1 MGVKWTTDQQHAIE
15 CCKGSVLVSAAAGS
29 GKTTV
34 LVERVIRRLT
44 DEDNPCSAE
53 DLLIVTFTR
62 AATAQMREK
71 IGAAILKRLSE
82 DPTDRHLR
90 RQYMLLPFAKICTID
105 SFCNDLV
112 RENFHALG
120 ISPDYSLLDNE
131 TAVIMKNDVCE
142 AMLERAYEEDSDGS
156 FSELSDMMSSG
167 SSDEDFA
174 KLIIKMYDI
183 STAYPFPDLWL
194 DSLIEEYSQPD
205 INKSCWGGIIKKY
218 VCDMLDYCVSS
229 SNDMMTAMES
239 DPIVADAYGA
249 AVQSDINMYA
259 ELREKVNRDWDE
271 ALEAFNTVKYMGL
284 GRVPKGYESETKN
297 AVMTAR
303 KKLKDLLKKVPN
315 IMCVSSGEHS
325 EDVRLMRGPV
335 TKLIELVKQ
344 FGREYSAEKDKMNSA
359 DFSDILH
366 RALNLLAVSDGSGGY
381 IKTDLARELSSHY
394 VEILVDEYQDINE
407 AQDMIF
413 RAISADENNLFT
425 VGDVKQS
432 IYRFRQAMPEIFL
445 RRRSTTH
452 SFESGKYPLGITL
465 GSNFRSRV
473 GVTSCVNYIFRQLM
487 STEAGELEY
496 DDSEALNA
504 AAKYPERD
512 TPDCELHVVTDK
524 GNRADTL
531 EAQARYVARYID
543 RTVREGKTLVTKGGA
558 LRPASYGDF
567 CILLRTAKNVSSVY
581 ANALSERG
589 IPVFSPE
596 TGGFFEA
603 AEISF
608 ILSLLRVLDNPVQDI
623 PLAAVMLSPLFG
635 FSAGELADIR
645 ASAKERLEA
654 GETEPLYR
662 SVAASADEGDE
673 KAAAFLKKI
682 ESLRRLSL
690 TLSAGELVRRVCE
703 ETGFDAIAGA
713 MPDGERRRLNIG
725 LLCDYAEKYEA
736 AGNLGLSGFIRFIDK
751 VARTS
756 GDLATAARPSEN
768 ADIVRIMT
776 VHQSKGLEFPICI
789 FADMQHAFNER
800 DNTESV
806 LISSSAGLG
815 MKRRTEDG
823 ISVYDTAS
831 RRAAVITSER
841 MGRSEEMRVLYVAL
855 TRAKENLIMVTSV
868 PNPEKGLAK
877 VAVECGI
884 GERANPFAVLRMNN
898 FSDLV
903 LMALMRHPAA
913 DELRKLSGIDVPIF
927 LPEKD
932 RFKLKVVVSDSESFM
947 TESANEQKIAAKP
960 VFFDEVQARLDYSDP
975 RSVLSSVPAKRAAS
989 DGSERGINR
998 EYFASSRP
1006 AFMSSGGLTP
1016 AQRGTATHKFMQ
1028 FSDYA
1033 SARADIESELARLV
1047 DGGFLSEDEGK
1058 AVNIGAAKRFF
1069 MSPLAERIFASD
1081 NVMREKKFAALFPAK
1096 FFYPELTGEAAE
1108 EKIVV
1113 QGIAD
1118 CVFVEDGELVIVD
1131 YKTDTGVDAEALL
1144 DRYSAQLE
1152 IYREALSQALGMPV
1166 KETLLYSFFMNS
1178 TVKVGTA

>member
-205 INKSCWGGIIKKY
+205 INKSRWGGIIKKY

-325 EDVRLMRGPV
+325 EDVRLLRDPV

-445 RRRSTTH
+445 RRRGTTH

-504 AAKYPERD
+504 AAEYPERD

-703 ETGFDAIAGA
+703 ETGFDAIVGA
-713 MPDGERRRLNIG
+713 MPDGERRRLNVG

-855 TRAKENLIMVTSV
+855 TRAKENLVMVTSV

-932 RFKLKVVVSDSESFM
+932 RFRLKVVVSDSESFM
-947 TESANEQKIAAKP
+947 TESANEQKTAAKP

-1033 SARADIESELARLV
+1033 AARADIESELARLV

>member
-156 FSELSDMMSSG
+156 FSGLSDMMSSG

-259 ELREKVNRDWDE
+259 ELREKVNSDWDE
-271 ALEAFNTVKYMGL
+271 ALEAFKTVKYMSL

-297 AVMTAR
+297 VVTTAR
-303 KKLKDLLKKVPN
+303 KKLKDLLKKVPG
-315 IMCVSSGEHS
+315 IMCVSSEEHA
-325 EDVRLMRGPV
+325 DDMRLLRDPV

-445 RRRSTTH
+445 RRRGTTH

-662 SVAASADEGDE
+662 SVAASADEGNE
-673 KAAAFLKKI
+673 KAAAFLKKV

-789 FADMQHAFNER
+789 LADMQHAFNER

-903 LMALMRHPAA
+903 LTALMRHPAA

-932 RFKLKVVVSDSESFM
+932 RFRLKVVVGDSESFM
-947 TESANEQKIAAKP
+947 TESANEQKTAAKP

-1033 SARADIESELARLV
+1033 AARADIESELARLV

>member
-29 GKTTV
+29 GKTAV

-156 FSELSDMMSSG
+156 FSGLSDMMSSG

-229 SNDMMTAMES
+229 SNDMMAAMES
-239 DPIVADAYGA
+239 DSIVADAYGA

-271 ALEAFNTVKYMGL
+271 ALEAFKTVKYMSL

-297 AVMTAR
+297 VVTTAR
-303 KKLKDLLKKVPN
+303 KKLKDLLKKVPG
-315 IMCVSSGEHS
+315 IMCVSSEEHA
-325 EDVRLMRGPV
+325 DDMRLLRDPV

-413 RAISADENNLFT
+413 KAISADENNLFT

-445 RRRSTTH
+445 RRRSATH

-558 LRPASYGDF
+558 LHPASYGDF

-662 SVAASADEGDE
+662 SVTASADEGDE

-703 ETGFDAIAGA
+703 ETGFDAVAGA

-789 FADMQHAFNER
+789 LADMQHAFNER

-806 LISSSAGLG
+806 LISSPAGLG

-855 TRAKENLIMVTSV
+855 TRAKENLVMVTSV

-913 DELRKLSGIDVPIF
+913 DELRKLSGVDVQIF

-960 VFFDEVQARLDYSDP
+960 VFFDEVCERLDYSDP

-1028 FSDYA
+1028 FSNYA
-1033 SARADIESELARLV
+1033 AARAGIESELARLV
-1047 DGGFLSEDEGK
+1047 DDGFLSEDEGK

-1144 DRYSAQLE
+1144 DRYSAQLG

-1178 TVKVGTA
+1178 TVKVGTV

>member
-1 MGVKWTTDQQHAIE
+1 MGVDWTTDQRHAIE
-15 CCKGSVLVSAAAGS
+15 CRKGSVLVSAAAGS
-29 GKTTV
+29 GKTAV
-34 LVERVIRRLT
+34 LVERVIRRLA
-44 DEDNPCSAE
+44 DKDNPCSAE

-142 AMLERAYEEDSDGS
+142 AMLERAYEEDLDGR

-194 DSLIEEYSQPD
+194 DSLIGEYSQPD
-205 INKSCWGGIIKKY
+205 INKSRWGGIIKKY

-229 SNDMMTAMES
+229 SRDMMTAMES

-259 ELREKVNRDWDE
+259 ELREKINSDWDE
-271 ALEAFNTVKYMGL
+271 ALEAFKTVKYMSL

-297 AVMTAR
+297 VVTTAR
-303 KKLKDLLKKVPN
+303 KKLKDLLKKVPG
-315 IMCVSSGEHS
+315 IMCVSSEEHA
-325 EDVRLMRGPV
+325 DDMRLLRDPV

-366 RALNLLAVSDGSGGY
+366 RALNLLAVSDGIGGY

-473 GVTSCVNYIFRQLM
+473 GVTSSVNYIFRQLM

-531 EAQARYVARYID
+531 EAQARYVAKYIE
-543 RTVREGKTLVTKGGA
+543 RTVREEKMLVTKGGA
-558 LRPASYGDF
+558 LHPASYGDF

-662 SVAASADEGDE
+662 SVAVSADEGDE

-703 ETGFDAIAGA
+703 ETGFDAIVGA

-855 TRAKENLIMVTSV
+855 TRAKENLVMVTSV

-903 LMALMRHPAA
+903 LTALMRHPAA
-913 DELRKLSGIDVPIF
+913 DELRKLSGVDVPIF
-927 LPEKD
+927 LSEKD

-947 TESANEQKIAAKP
+947 TESANEQKIAVKP
-960 VFFDEVQARLDYSDP
+960 VFFNEVQARLDYSDP

-1033 SARADIESELARLV
+1033 AARADIESELARLV

-1118 CVFVEDGELVIVD
+1118 CVFVEDGKLVIVD

-1144 DRYSAQLE
+1144 DRYSAQLG

>member
-156 FSELSDMMSSG
+156 FSGLSDMMSSG

-229 SNDMMTAMES
+229 SNDMMAAMES

-315 IMCVSSGEHS
+315 IMCVSSEEHS
-325 EDVRLMRGPV
+325 EDVRLLRDPV

-487 STEAGELEY
+487 SAEAGELEY

-662 SVAASADEGDE
+662 SVAASADEGNE
-673 KAAAFLKKI
+673 KAAAFLKKV

-703 ETGFDAIAGA
+703 ETGFDAIVGA
-713 MPDGERRRLNIG
+713 MPDGERRRLNVG

-815 MKRRTEDG
+815 MKRRTEDE

-932 RFKLKVVVSDSESFM
+932 RFRLKVVVSDSESFM
-947 TESANEQKIAAKP
+947 TESANEQKTAAKP

-1033 SARADIESELARLV
+1033 AARVDIESELARLV

>member
-1 MGVKWTTDQQHAIE
+1 MGVNWTTDQRHAIE
-15 CCKGSVLVSAAAGS
+15 CRKGSVLVSAAAGS
-29 GKTTV
+29 GKTAV

-44 DEDNPCSAE
+44 DKDNPCSAE

-142 AMLERAYEEDSDGS
+142 AMLERAYEEDLDGR

-194 DSLIEEYSQPD
+194 DSLIGEYSQPD
-205 INKSCWGGIIKKY
+205 INKSRWGGIIKKY

-229 SNDMMTAMES
+229 SRDMMTAMES

-249 AVQSDINMYA
+249 AVQNDINMYA
-259 ELREKVNRDWDE
+259 ELREKINSDWDE
-271 ALEAFNTVKYMGL
+271 ALEAFKTVKYMSL

-297 AVMTAR
+297 VVTTAR
-303 KKLKDLLKKVPN
+303 KKLKDLLKKVPG
-315 IMCVSSGEHS
+315 IMCVSSEEHA
-325 EDVRLMRGPV
+325 DDMRLLRDPV

-366 RALNLLAVSDGSGGY
+366 RALNLLAVSDGIGGY

-531 EAQARYVARYID
+531 EAQARYVAKYIE
-543 RTVREGKTLVTKGGA
+543 RTVREGKMLVTKGGA
-558 LRPASYGDF
+558 LHPASYGDF

-662 SVAASADEGDE
+662 SVAVSADEGSK

-703 ETGFDAIAGA
+703 ETGFDAIVGA
-713 MPDGERRRLNIG
+713 MPDGERRRLNVG

-789 FADMQHAFNER
+789 LADMQHAFNER

-855 TRAKENLIMVTSV
+855 TRAKENLVMVTSV

-903 LMALMRHPAA
+903 LAALMRHPAA
-913 DELRKLSGIDVPIF
+913 DELRKLSGVDVPIF
-927 LPEKD
+927 LSEKD

-960 VFFDEVQARLDYSDP
+960 VFFNEVQARLDYSDP

-1028 FSDYA
+1028 FSDYSA
-1033 SARADIESELARLV
+1033 ARANIESELARLV

-1081 NVMREKKFAALFPAK
+1081 NVMREKKFASLFPAK

>member
-44 DEDNPCSAE
+44 DKDNPCSAE

-156 FSELSDMMSSG
+156 FSGLSDMMSSG

-205 INKSCWGGIIKKY
+205 INKSCWGVIIKKY

-229 SNDMMTAMES
+229 SNDMMAAMES
-239 DPIVADAYGA
+239 DSIVADAYGA

-303 KKLKDLLKKVPN
+303 KKLKDLLKKAPN

-366 RALNLLAVSDGSGGY
+366 RALNLLAVSDGRGGY

-413 RAISADENNLFT
+413 KAISADENNLFT

-558 LRPASYGDF
+558 LHPASYGDF

-662 SVAASADEGDE
+662 SVTASADEGDE

-703 ETGFDAIAGA
+703 ETGFDAIVGA
-713 MPDGERRRLNIG
+713 MPDGERRRLNVG

-789 FADMQHAFNER
+789 FADMQHVFNER

-855 TRAKENLIMVTSV
+855 TRAKENLVMVTSV

-903 LMALMRHPAA
+903 LTALMRHPAA
-913 DELRKLSGIDVPIF
+913 DELRKLSGVDVPIF

-947 TESANEQKIAAKP
+947 AESANEQKIAAKP

-1028 FSDYA
+1028 FSNYA
-1033 SARADIESELARLV
+1033 AARADIESELARLV
-1047 DGGFLSEDEGK
+1047 DVGFLSEEEGK
-1058 AVNIGAAKRFF
+1058 AVNVSAAKRFF
-1069 MSPLAERIFASD
+1069 MSSLAERIFASD

-1118 CVFVEDGELVIVD
+1118 CMFVEDGKLVIVD

-1144 DRYSAQLE
+1144 DRYSAQLG

-1178 TVKVGTA
+1178 TVKVGTV

>member
-44 DEDNPCSAE
+44 DKDNPCSAE
-53 DLLIVTFTR
+53 NLLIVTFTR

-156 FSELSDMMSSG
+156 FSGLSDMMSSG

-205 INKSCWGGIIKKY
+205 INKSCWGVIIKKY

-239 DPIVADAYGA
+239 DSIVADAYGA

-366 RALNLLAVSDGSGGY
+366 RALNLLAVSDGRGGY

-413 RAISADENNLFT
+413 KAISADENNLFT

-558 LRPASYGDF
+558 MHPASYGDF

-789 FADMQHAFNER
+789 LADMQHAFNER

-855 TRAKENLIMVTSV
+855 TRAKENLVMVTSV

-903 LMALMRHPAA
+903 LTALMRHPAA
-913 DELRKLSGIDVPIF
+913 DELRKLSGVDVPIF

-947 TESANEQKIAAKP
+947 AESANEQKIAAKP
-960 VFFDEVQARLDYSDP
+960 VFFDEVCERLDYSDP

-1028 FSDYA
+1028 FSNYA
-1033 SARADIESELARLV
+1033 AARADIESELARLV
-1047 DGGFLSEDEGK
+1047 DGGFLSEEEGK
-1058 AVNIGAAKRFF
+1058 AVNVSAAKRFF
-1069 MSPLAERIFASD
+1069 MSSLAERIFASD

-1118 CVFVEDGELVIVD
+1118 CVFVEDGKLVIVD

-1144 DRYSAQLE
+1144 DRYSAQLG
-1152 IYREALSQALGMPV
+1152 IYREALSQALGTPV

-1178 TVKVGTA
+1178 TVKVGTV

>member
-15 CCKGSVLVSAAAGS
+15 CRKGSVLVSAAAGS

-156 FSELSDMMSSG
+156 FSGLSDMMSSG

-239 DPIVADAYGA
+239 DSIVADAYGA

-325 EDVRLMRGPV
+325 EDVRLTRGPV

-366 RALNLLAVSDGSGGY
+366 RALNLLAVSDGRGGY

-487 STEAGELEY
+487 STKAGELEY

-512 TPDCELHVVTDK
+512 TLDCELHVVTDK

-558 LRPASYGDF
+558 LHPASYGDF

-662 SVAASADEGDE
+662 SVTASADEGDE

-703 ETGFDAIAGA
+703 ETGFDAIVGA
-713 MPDGERRRLNIG
+713 MPDGERRRLNVG

-789 FADMQHAFNER
+789 LADMQHAFNER

-855 TRAKENLIMVTSV
+855 TRAKENLVMVTSV

-903 LMALMRHPAA
+903 LTALMRHPAA
-913 DELRKLSGIDVPIF
+913 DELRKLSGVDVPIF

-960 VFFDEVQARLDYSDP
+960 VFFDEVCERLDYSDP

-1028 FSDYA
+1028 FSNYA
-1033 SARADIESELARLV
+1033 AARADIESELARLV

-1058 AVNIGAAKRFF
+1058 AVNVSAAKRFF
-1069 MSPLAERIFASD
+1069 MSSLAERIFASD

-1118 CVFVEDGELVIVD
+1118 CVFVEDGKLVIVD

-1144 DRYSAQLE
+1144 DRYSAQLG

-1178 TVKVGTA
+1178 TVKVGTV

>member
-44 DEDNPCSAE
+44 DKDNPCSAE

-156 FSELSDMMSSG
+156 FSGLSDMMSSG

-205 INKSCWGGIIKKY
+205 INKSCWGVIIKKY

-229 SNDMMTAMES
+229 SNDMMAAMES
-239 DPIVADAYGA
+239 DSIVADAYGA

-325 EDVRLMRGPV
+325 EDVRLMRSPV

-366 RALNLLAVSDGSGGY
+366 RALNLLAVSDGRGGY

-413 RAISADENNLFT
+413 KAISADENNLFT

-558 LRPASYGDF
+558 MHPASYGDF

-789 FADMQHAFNER
+789 LADMQHAFNER

-855 TRAKENLIMVTSV
+855 TRAKENLVMVTSV

-903 LMALMRHPAA
+903 LTALMRHPAA
-913 DELRKLSGIDVPIF
+913 DELRKLSGVDVPIF

-947 TESANEQKIAAKP
+947 AESANEQKIAAKP
-960 VFFDEVQARLDYSDP
+960 VFFDEVCERLDYSDP

-1028 FSDYA
+1028 FSNYA
-1033 SARADIESELARLV
+1033 AARADIESELARLV
-1047 DGGFLSEDEGK
+1047 DGGFLSEEEGK
-1058 AVNIGAAKRFF
+1058 AVNVSAAKRFF
-1069 MSPLAERIFASD
+1069 MSSLAERIFASD

-1118 CVFVEDGELVIVD
+1118 CVFVEDGKLVIVD

-1144 DRYSAQLE
+1144 DRYSAQLG
-1152 IYREALSQALGMPV
+1152 IYREALLQVLGMPV

-1178 TVKVGTA
+1178 TVKVGTV

>member
-156 FSELSDMMSSG
+156 FSGLSDMMSSG

-239 DPIVADAYGA
+239 DSIVADAYGA

-445 RRRSTTH
+445 RRRGTTH

-504 AAKYPERD
+504 AAEYPERD

-662 SVAASADEGDE
+662 SVAASADEGNE

-789 FADMQHAFNER
+789 LADMQHAFNER

-932 RFKLKVVVSDSESFM
+932 RFRLKVVVSDSESFM
-947 TESANEQKIAAKP
+947 TESANEQKTAAKP

-1033 SARADIESELARLV
+1033 AARADIESELARLV

-1118 CVFVEDGELVIVD
+1118 CVFVEDGKLVIVD

>member
-71 IGAAILKRLSE
+71 IGTAILKRLSE

-156 FSELSDMMSSG
+156 FSGLSDMMSSG

-205 INKSCWGGIIKKY
+205 INKSCWGDIIKKY

-229 SNDMMTAMES
+229 SNDMMAAMES
-239 DPIVADAYGA
+239 DSIVADAYGA

-325 EDVRLMRGPV
+325 EDVHLMRGPV

-366 RALNLLAVSDGSGGY
+366 RALNLLAVSDGRGGH

-413 RAISADENNLFT
+413 KAISADENNLFT

-558 LRPASYGDF
+558 LHPASYGDF

-703 ETGFDAIAGA
+703 ETGFDAIVGA

-789 FADMQHAFNER
+789 LADMQHAFNER

-855 TRAKENLIMVTSV
+855 TRAKENLVMVTSV

-913 DELRKLSGIDVPIF
+913 NELRKLSGVDVPIF

-960 VFFDEVQARLDYSDP
+960 VFFNEVCERLDYSDP
-975 RSVLSSVPAKRAAS
+975 RSVLSSVPTKRAAS

-1033 SARADIESELARLV
+1033 AARADIESELARLV
-1047 DGGFLSEDEGK
+1047 DGGFLSEEEGK
-1058 AVNIGAAKRFF
+1058 AVNISAAKRFF
-1069 MSPLAERIFASD
+1069 MSSLAERIFASD

-1144 DRYSAQLE
+1144 DRYSAQLG
-1152 IYREALSQALGMPV
+1152 IYREALLQALGMPV

-1178 TVKVGTA
+1178 TVKVGTV

>member
-15 CCKGSVLVSAAAGS
+15 CRKGSVLVSAAAGS

-156 FSELSDMMSSG
+156 FSGLSDMMSSG

-229 SNDMMTAMES
+229 SNDMMAAMES
-239 DPIVADAYGA
+239 DSIIADAYSA

-366 RALNLLAVSDGSGGY
+366 RALNLLAVSDGRGGY

-413 RAISADENNLFT
+413 KAISADENNLFT

-531 EAQARYVARYID
+531 EAQARYVAKYIE
-543 RTVREGKTLVTKGGA
+543 RTVREGKMLVTKGGA
-558 LRPASYGDF
+558 LHPASYGDF

-662 SVAASADEGDE
+662 SVAVSADEGSK

-703 ETGFDAIAGA
+703 ETGFDAIVGA
-713 MPDGERRRLNIG
+713 MPDGERRRLNVS

-789 FADMQHAFNER
+789 LADMQHAFNER

-855 TRAKENLIMVTSV
+855 TRAKENLVMVTSV

-913 DELRKLSGIDVPIF
+913 DELRKLSGVDVPIF

-960 VFFDEVQARLDYSDP
+960 VFFDEVCERLDYSDP

-1033 SARADIESELARLV
+1033 AARADIESELARLV
-1047 DGGFLSEDEGK
+1047 DVGFLSEEEGK
-1058 AVNIGAAKRFF
+1058 AVNVSAAKRFF
-1069 MSPLAERIFASD
+1069 MSSLAERIFASD

-1118 CVFVEDGELVIVD
+1118 CVFVEDGKLVIVD

-1144 DRYSAQLE
+1144 DRYSAQLG

-1166 KETLLYSFFMNS
+1166 KEMLLYSFFMNS
-1178 TVKVGTA
+1178 TVKVGTV

>member
-1 MGVKWTTDQQHAIE
+1 MGVNWTTDQRHAIE
-15 CCKGSVLVSAAAGS
+15 CRKGSVLVSAAAGS
-29 GKTTV
+29 GKTAV
-34 LVERVIRRLT
+34 LVERVIRCLT
-44 DEDNPCSAE
+44 DKDNPCSAE

-142 AMLERAYEEDSDGS
+142 AMLERAYEEDSDGR

-194 DSLIEEYSQPD
+194 DSLIGEYSQPD
-205 INKSCWGGIIKKY
+205 INKSRWGSIIKKY

-229 SNDMMTAMES
+229 SRDVMTAMES

-249 AVQSDINMYA
+249 AVQSDINMYV
-259 ELREKVNRDWDE
+259 ELREKINSDWDE
-271 ALEAFNTVKYMGL
+271 ALEAFKTVKYMSL

-297 AVMTAR
+297 VVTTAR
-303 KKLKDLLKKVPN
+303 KKLKDLLKKVPG
-315 IMCVSSGEHS
+315 IMCVSSEEHA
-325 EDVRLMRGPV
+325 DDMRLMRDPV

-366 RALNLLAVSDGSGGY
+366 RALNLLAVSDGIGGY

-558 LRPASYGDF
+558 LHPASYGDF

-645 ASAKERLEA
+645 ASAKERLET

-662 SVAASADEGDE
+662 SVAVSADEGSK

-703 ETGFDAIAGA
+703 ETGFDAIVGA
-713 MPDGERRRLNIG
+713 MPDGERRRLNVG

-789 FADMQHAFNER
+789 LADMQHAFNER

-855 TRAKENLIMVTSV
+855 TRAKENLVMVTSV

-903 LMALMRHPAA
+903 LTALMRHPAA
-913 DELRKLSGIDVPIF
+913 DELRKLSGVDVPIF

-1028 FSDYA
+1028 FSDYSA
-1033 SARADIESELARLV
+1033 ARAGIESELARLV

-1096 FFYPELTGEAAE
+1096 FFYLELTGEAAE

>member
-29 GKTTV
+29 GKTAV

-156 FSELSDMMSSG
+156 FSVLSDMMSSG

-229 SNDMMTAMES
+229 SNDMMAAMES
-239 DPIVADAYGA
+239 DSIVADAYGA

-303 KKLKDLLKKVPN
+303 KKLKELLKKVPN

-366 RALNLLAVSDGSGGY
+366 RALNLLAVSDGRGGY

-413 RAISADENNLFT
+413 KAISADENNLFT

-558 LRPASYGDF
+558 LHPASYGDF

-703 ETGFDAIAGA
+703 ETGFDAIVGA

-789 FADMQHAFNER
+789 LADMQHAFNER

-855 TRAKENLIMVTSV
+855 TRAKENLVMVTSV

-877 VAVECGI
+877 GAVECGI

-903 LMALMRHPAA
+903 LTALMRHPAA
-913 DELRKLSGIDVPIF
+913 DELRKLSGVDVPIF

-960 VFFDEVQARLDYSDP
+960 VFFDEVCERLDYSDP

-1033 SARADIESELARLV
+1033 AARADIESELARLV

-1058 AVNIGAAKRFF
+1058 AVNVSAAKRFF
-1069 MSPLAERIFASD
+1069 MSSLAERIFASD

-1118 CVFVEDGELVIVD
+1118 CVFVEDGKLVIVD

-1144 DRYSAQLE
+1144 DRYSAQLG

-1178 TVKVGTA
+1178 TVKVGTV

>member
-156 FSELSDMMSSG
+156 FSGLSDMMSSG

-229 SNDMMTAMES
+229 SNDMMAAMES
-239 DPIVADAYGA
+239 DSIVADAYGA

-366 RALNLLAVSDGSGGY
+366 RALNLLAVSDGRGGY

-413 RAISADENNLFT
+413 KAISADENNLFT

-558 LRPASYGDF
+558 LHPASYGDF

-608 ILSLLRVLDNPVQDI
+608 ILSLLRVLDNPVQDM

-645 ASAKERLEA
+645 ASAEERLEA

-662 SVAASADEGDE
+662 SVTASADEGDE

-789 FADMQHAFNER
+789 LADMQHAFNER

-855 TRAKENLIMVTSV
+855 TRAKENLVMVTSV

-903 LMALMRHPAA
+903 LTALMRHPAA
-913 DELRKLSGIDVPIF
+913 DELRKLSGVDLPIF

-960 VFFDEVQARLDYSDP
+960 VFFDEVCERLDYSDP

-1028 FSDYA
+1028 FSNYA
-1033 SARADIESELARLV
+1033 AARADIESELARLV

-1069 MSPLAERIFASD
+1069 MSSFAERIFASD

-1118 CVFVEDGELVIVD
+1118 CVFVEDGKLVIVD

-1144 DRYSAQLE
+1144 DRYSAQLG

-1178 TVKVGTA
+1178 TVKVGTV

>member
-1 MGVKWTTDQQHAIE
+1 MGVDWTTDQRHAIE
-15 CCKGSVLVSAAAGS
+15 CRKGSVLVSAAAGS
-29 GKTTV
+29 GKTAV

-44 DEDNPCSAE
+44 DKDNPCSAE

-142 AMLERAYEEDSDGS
+142 AMLERAYEEDSDGR

-194 DSLIEEYSQPD
+194 DSLIGEYSQPD
-205 INKSCWGGIIKKY
+205 INKSRWGGIIKKY

-229 SNDMMTAMES
+229 SRGMMTAMES

-259 ELREKVNRDWDE
+259 ELREKINSDWDE
-271 ALEAFNTVKYMGL
+271 ALEAFKTVKYMSL

-297 AVMTAR
+297 VVTTAR
-303 KKLKDLLKKVPN
+303 KKLKDLLKKVPG
-315 IMCVSSGEHS
+315 IMCVSSEEHA
-325 EDVRLMRGPV
+325 DDMRLLRDPV

-366 RALNLLAVSDGSGGY
+366 RALNLLAVSDGRGGY

-512 TPDCELHVVTDK
+512 IPDCELHVVTDK

-531 EAQARYVARYID
+531 EAQARYVAKYIE
-543 RTVREGKTLVTKGGA
+543 RTVREGKMLVTKDGA
-558 LRPASYGDF
+558 LHPASYGDF

-789 FADMQHAFNER
+789 LADMQHAFNER

-855 TRAKENLIMVTSV
+855 TRAKENLVMVTSV

-884 GERANPFAVLRMNN
+884 GERTNPFAVLRMNN

-913 DELRKLSGIDVPIF
+913 DELRKLSGVDVPIF

-960 VFFDEVQARLDYSDP
+960 VFFDEVCERLDYSDP

-1028 FSDYA
+1028 FSNYA
-1033 SARADIESELARLV
+1033 AARADIESELARLV
-1047 DGGFLSEDEGK
+1047 DGGFLSEEEGK
-1058 AVNIGAAKRFF
+1058 AVNVSAAKRFF
-1069 MSPLAERIFASD
+1069 MSSLAERIFASD

-1096 FFYPELTGEAAE
+1096 FFYPELTGEATE

-1118 CVFVEDGELVIVD
+1118 CVFVEDGKLVIVD

-1144 DRYSAQLE
+1144 DRYSAQLG

>member
-1 MGVKWTTDQQHAIE
+1 MGVNWTTDQRHAIE
-15 CCKGSVLVSAAAGS
+15 CRKGSVLVSAAAGS
-29 GKTTV
+29 GKTAV

-44 DEDNPCSAE
+44 DKDNPCSAE

-142 AMLERAYEEDSDGS
+142 AMLERAYEEDSDGR

-194 DSLIEEYSQPD
+194 DSLIGEYSQPD
-205 INKSCWGGIIKKY
+205 INKSRWGGIIKKY

-229 SNDMMTAMES
+229 SRDMMTAMES

-249 AVQSDINMYA
+249 AVQNDINMYA
-259 ELREKVNRDWDE
+259 ELREKINSDWDE
-271 ALEAFNTVKYMGL
+271 ALEAFKTVKYMSL

-297 AVMTAR
+297 VVTTAR
-303 KKLKDLLKKVPN
+303 KKLKDLLKKVPG
-315 IMCVSSGEHS
+315 IMCVSSEEHA
-325 EDVRLMRGPV
+325 DDMRLLRDPV

-531 EAQARYVARYID
+531 EAQARYVAKYIE
-543 RTVREGKTLVTKGGA
+543 RTVREGKMLVTKGGA
-558 LRPASYGDF
+558 LHPASYGDF

-608 ILSLLRVLDNPVQDI
+608 ILSLLRALDNPVQDI

-662 SVAASADEGDE
+662 SVAVSADGGSK

-703 ETGFDAIAGA
+703 ETGFDAIVGA
-713 MPDGERRRLNIG
+713 MPDGERRRLNVG

-789 FADMQHAFNER
+789 LADMQHAFNER

-831 RRAAVITSER
+831 RRATVITSER

-855 TRAKENLIMVTSV
+855 TRAKENLVMVTSV

-903 LMALMRHPAA
+903 LTALMRHPAA
-913 DELRKLSGIDVPIF
+913 DELRKLSGVDVPIF
-927 LPEKD
+927 LSEKD
-932 RFKLKVVVSDSESFM
+932 KFKLKVVVSDSESFM

-960 VFFDEVQARLDYSDP
+960 VFFNEVQARLDYSDP

-1028 FSDYA
+1028 FSNYA
-1033 SARADIESELARLV
+1033 AARAGIESELARLV

-1118 CVFVEDGELVIVD
+1118 CVFVEDGKLVIVD

-1144 DRYSAQLE
+1144 DRYSAQLG

>member
-15 CCKGSVLVSAAAGS
+15 CRKGSVLVSAAAGS
-29 GKTTV
+29 GKTAV

-156 FSELSDMMSSG
+156 FSGLSDMMSSG

-205 INKSCWGGIIKKY
+205 INKSCWGVIIKKY

-229 SNDMMTAMES
+229 SNDMMAAMES
-239 DPIVADAYGA
+239 DSIVADAYGA

-284 GRVPKGYESETKN
+284 GRVSKGYESETKN

-366 RALNLLAVSDGSGGY
+366 RALNLLAVSDGRGGY

-413 RAISADENNLFT
+413 KAISADENNLFT

-504 AAKYPERD
+504 AAEYPERD

-531 EAQARYVARYID
+531 EAQARYVAKYIE
-543 RTVREGKTLVTKGGA
+543 RTVREGKMLVTKGGA
-558 LRPASYGDF
+558 LHPASYGDF

-673 KAAAFLKKI
+673 KAATFLKKI

-789 FADMQHAFNER
+789 LADMQHAFNER

-903 LMALMRHPAA
+903 LTALMRHPAA
-913 DELRKLSGIDVPIF
+913 DELRKLSGVDVPIF

-947 TESANEQKIAAKP
+947 AESANEQKIAAKP
-960 VFFDEVQARLDYSDP
+960 VFFDEVCERLDYSDP

-1028 FSDYA
+1028 FSNYA
-1033 SARADIESELARLV
+1033 AARADIESELARLV
-1047 DGGFLSEDEGK
+1047 DVGFLSEDEGK

-1118 CVFVEDGELVIVD
+1118 CVFVEDGKLVIVD

-1144 DRYSAQLE
+1144 DRYSAQLG

-1178 TVKVGTA
+1178 TVKVGTV

>member
-156 FSELSDMMSSG
+156 FSGLSDMMSSG

-205 INKSCWGGIIKKY
+205 INKSCWGVIIKKY

-229 SNDMMTAMES
+229 SNDMMAAMES
-239 DPIVADAYGA
+239 DSIVADAYGA
-249 AVQSDINMYA
+249 AVQSDLNMYA

-284 GRVPKGYESETKN
+284 GRVSKGYESETKN

-303 KKLKDLLKKVPN
+303 KKLKDLLRKVPN

-366 RALNLLAVSDGSGGY
+366 RALNLLAVSDGRGGY

-413 RAISADENNLFT
+413 KAISADENNLFT

-504 AAKYPERD
+504 AAEYPERD

-558 LRPASYGDF
+558 LHPASYGDF

-789 FADMQHAFNER
+789 LADMQHAFNER

-903 LMALMRHPAA
+903 LTALMRHPAA
-913 DELRKLSGIDVPIF
+913 DELRKLSGVDVPIF

-947 TESANEQKIAAKP
+947 AESANEQKIAAKP
-960 VFFDEVQARLDYSDP
+960 VFFDEVCERLDYSDP

-1028 FSDYA
+1028 FSNYA
-1033 SARADIESELARLV
+1033 AARADIESELARLV
-1047 DGGFLSEDEGK
+1047 DVGFLSEDEGK

-1096 FFYPELTGEAAE
+1096 FFYPELMGEAAE

-1118 CVFVEDGELVIVD
+1118 CVFVEDGKLVIVD

-1144 DRYSAQLE
+1144 DRYSAQLG

-1178 TVKVGTA
+1178 TVKVGTV

>member
-156 FSELSDMMSSG
+156 FSGLSDMMSSG

-205 INKSCWGGIIKKY
+205 INKSCWGVIIKKY

-229 SNDMMTAMES
+229 SNDMMAAMES
-239 DPIVADAYGA
+239 NSIVADAYGA

-297 AVMTAR
+297 TVMTAR

-366 RALNLLAVSDGSGGY
+366 RALNLLAVSDGRGGY

-413 RAISADENNLFT
+413 KAISADENNLFT

-558 LRPASYGDF
+558 LHPASYGDF

-662 SVAASADEGDE
+662 SVTASADEGDE

-789 FADMQHAFNER
+789 LADMQHAFNER

-855 TRAKENLIMVTSV
+855 TRAKENLVMVTSV

-903 LMALMRHPAA
+903 LTALMRHPAA
-913 DELRKLSGIDVPIF
+913 DELRKLSGVDVPIF

-947 TESANEQKIAAKP
+947 AESANEQKIAAKP
-960 VFFDEVQARLDYSDP
+960 VFFDEVCERLDYSDP

-1028 FSDYA
+1028 FSNYA
-1033 SARADIESELARLV
+1033 AARADIESELARLV
-1047 DGGFLSEDEGK
+1047 DGGFLSEEEGK
-1058 AVNIGAAKRFF
+1058 AVNVSAAKRFF
-1069 MSPLAERIFASD
+1069 MSSLAERIFASD

-1118 CVFVEDGELVIVD
+1118 CVFVEDGKLVIVD

-1144 DRYSAQLE
+1144 DRYSAQLG
-1152 IYREALSQALGMPV
+1152 IYREALSQALGTPV

-1178 TVKVGTA
+1178 TVKVGTV

>member
-1 MGVKWTTDQQHAIE
+1 MGVNWTTDQRHAIE
-15 CCKGSVLVSAAAGS
+15 CRKGSVLVSAAAGS

-142 AMLERAYEEDSDGS
+142 AMLERAYEEDLDGR
-156 FSELSDMMSSG
+156 FSEFSDMMSSG

-194 DSLIEEYSQPD
+194 DSLIGEYSQPD
-205 INKSCWGGIIKKY
+205 INKSRWGGIIKKY

-229 SNDMMTAMES
+229 SNDMMAAMES
-239 DPIVADAYGA
+239 DSIVTDAYGA

-558 LRPASYGDF
+558 LHPASYGDF

-662 SVAASADEGDE
+662 SVTASADEGDE

-789 FADMQHAFNER
+789 LADMQHAFNER

-855 TRAKENLIMVTSV
+855 TRAKENLVMVTSV

-903 LMALMRHPAA
+903 LTALMRHPAA
-913 DELRKLSGIDVPIF
+913 DELRKLSGVDVPIF

-960 VFFDEVQARLDYSDP
+960 VFFDEVCERLDYSDP

-1033 SARADIESELARLV
+1033 AARADIESELARLV
-1047 DGGFLSEDEGK
+1047 DGGFLSEEEGK
-1058 AVNIGAAKRFF
+1058 AVNVSAAKRFF
-1069 MSPLAERIFASD
+1069 MSSLAERIFASD

>member
-15 CCKGSVLVSAAAGS
+15 CRKGSVLVSAAAGS

-156 FSELSDMMSSG
+156 FSGLSDMMSSG

-229 SNDMMTAMES
+229 SNDMMAAMES
-239 DPIVADAYGA
+239 DSIVADAYGA

-366 RALNLLAVSDGSGGY
+366 RALNLLAVSDGRGGY

-413 RAISADENNLFT
+413 KAISADENNLFT

-452 SFESGKYPLGITL
+452 SFESGEYPLGITL

-531 EAQARYVARYID
+531 EAQARYIARYID

-558 LRPASYGDF
+558 LHPASYGDF

-662 SVAASADEGDE
+662 SVATSADEGDE

-789 FADMQHAFNER
+789 LADMQHAFNER

-855 TRAKENLIMVTSV
+855 TRAKENLVMVTSV

-903 LMALMRHPAA
+903 LTALMRHPAA
-913 DELRKLSGIDVPIF
+913 DELRKLSGVDVPIF

-960 VFFDEVQARLDYSDP
+960 VFFDEVCERLDYSDP

-998 EYFASSRP
+998 EYFASSRQ

-1033 SARADIESELARLV
+1033 AARADIESELARLV

-1058 AVNIGAAKRFF
+1058 AVNVSAAKRFF
-1069 MSPLAERIFASD
+1069 MSSLAERIFASD

-1118 CVFVEDGELVIVD
+1118 CVFVEDGKLVIVD

-1144 DRYSAQLE
+1144 DRYSAQLG

-1178 TVKVGTA
+1178 TVKVGTV

>member
-71 IGAAILKRLSE
+71 IGAAILKRLSD

-120 ISPDYSLLDNE
+120 ISLDYSLLDNE

-156 FSELSDMMSSG
+156 FSGLSDMMSSG

-205 INKSCWGGIIKKY
+205 INKSCWGVIIKKY

-229 SNDMMTAMES
+229 SNDMMAAMES
-239 DPIVADAYGA
+239 DSIVADAYGA

-297 AVMTAR
+297 TVMTAR

-366 RALNLLAVSDGSGGY
+366 RALNLLAVSDGRGGY

-413 RAISADENNLFT
+413 KAISADENNLFT

-558 LRPASYGDF
+558 LHPASYGDF

-662 SVAASADEGDE
+662 SVTASADEGDE

-789 FADMQHAFNER
+789 LADMQHAFNER

-855 TRAKENLIMVTSV
+855 TRAKENLVMVTSV

-903 LMALMRHPAA
+903 LTALMRHPAA
-913 DELRKLSGIDVPIF
+913 DELRKLSGVDVPIF

-947 TESANEQKIAAKP
+947 AESANEQKIAAKP
-960 VFFDEVQARLDYSDP
+960 VFFDEVCERLDYSDP

-1028 FSDYA
+1028 FSNYA
-1033 SARADIESELARLV
+1033 AARADIESELARLV
-1047 DGGFLSEDEGK
+1047 DGGFLSEEEGK
-1058 AVNIGAAKRFF
+1058 AVNVSAAKRFF
-1069 MSPLAERIFASD
+1069 MSSLAERIFASD

-1118 CVFVEDGELVIVD
+1118 CVFVEDGKLVIVD

-1144 DRYSAQLE
+1144 DRYSAQLG
-1152 IYREALSQALGMPV
+1152 IYREALSQALGTPV

-1178 TVKVGTA
+1178 TVKVGTV

>member
-1 MGVKWTTDQQHAIE
+1 MGVDWTTDQRHAIE
-15 CCKGSVLVSAAAGS
+15 CRKGSVLVSAAAGS
-29 GKTTV
+29 GKTAV

-44 DEDNPCSAE
+44 DKDNPCSAE

-142 AMLERAYEEDSDGS
+142 AMLERAYEEDSDGR

-194 DSLIEEYSQPD
+194 DSLIGEYSQPD
-205 INKSCWGGIIKKY
+205 INKSRWGGIIKKY

-229 SNDMMTAMES
+229 SRDMMTAMES

-249 AVQSDINMYA
+249 AVQNDINMYA
-259 ELREKVNRDWDE
+259 ELREKINSDWDE
-271 ALEAFNTVKYMGL
+271 ALEAFKTVKYMSL

-297 AVMTAR
+297 VVTTAR
-303 KKLKDLLKKVPN
+303 KKLKDLLKKVPG
-315 IMCVSSGEHS
+315 IMCVSSEEHA
-325 EDVRLMRGPV
+325 DDMRLLRDPV

-531 EAQARYVARYID
+531 EAQARYVAKYIE
-543 RTVREGKTLVTKGGA
+543 RTVREGKMLVTKGGA
-558 LRPASYGDF
+558 LHPASYGDF

-645 ASAKERLEA
+645 ASAKERLET

-662 SVAASADEGDE
+662 SVAASADEGNE

-703 ETGFDAIAGA
+703 ETGFDAIVGA
-713 MPDGERRRLNIG
+713 MPDGERRRLNVG

-789 FADMQHAFNER
+789 LADMQHAFNER

-855 TRAKENLIMVTSV
+855 TRAKENLVMVTSV

-903 LMALMRHPAA
+903 LTALMRHPAA
-913 DELRKLSGIDVPIF
+913 DELRKLSGVDVPIF

-960 VFFDEVQARLDYSDP
+960 VFFNEVQARLDYSDP

-1006 AFMSSGGLTP
+1006 AFMSSGGLTQ

-1028 FSDYA
+1028 FSNYA
-1033 SARADIESELARLV
+1033 AARADIESELARLV

-1081 NVMREKKFAALFPAK
+1081 NVMREKKFASLFPAK

>member
-15 CCKGSVLVSAAAGS
+15 CRKGSVLVSAAAGS
-29 GKTTV
+29 GKTAV

-156 FSELSDMMSSG
+156 FSGLSDMISSG

-325 EDVRLMRGPV
+325 EDVRLMRGPMA
-335 TKLIELVKQ
+335 KLIELVKQ

-445 RRRSTTH
+445 RRRGTTH

-662 SVAASADEGDE
+662 SVAASADEGNE

-703 ETGFDAIAGA
+703 ETGFDAIVGA
-713 MPDGERRRLNIG
+713 MPDGERRRLNVG

-789 FADMQHAFNER
+789 LADMQHAFNER

-903 LMALMRHPAA
+903 LTALMRHPAA

-932 RFKLKVVVSDSESFM
+932 RFRLKVVVSDSESFM

-960 VFFDEVQARLDYSDP
+960 VFFNEVRARLDYSDP

-1033 SARADIESELARLV
+1033 AARADIESELARLV

>member
-156 FSELSDMMSSG
+156 FSGLSDMMSSG

-183 STAYPFPDLWL
+183 STANPFPDLWL

-229 SNDMMTAMES
+229 SRDVMTAMES

-249 AVQSDINMYA
+249 AVQNDINMYA

-335 TKLIELVKQ
+335 AKLIELVKQ

-445 RRRSTTH
+445 RRRGTTH

-543 RTVREGKTLVTKGGA
+543 RTVREGKMLVTKGGA

-789 FADMQHAFNER
+789 LADMQHAFNER

-855 TRAKENLIMVTSV
+855 TRAKENLVMVTSV

-932 RFKLKVVVSDSESFM
+932 RFRLKVVVSDSESFM
-947 TESANEQKIAAKP
+947 TESANEQKTAAKP
-960 VFFDEVQARLDYSDP
+960 VFFDEVCERLDYSDP
-975 RSVLSSVPAKRAAS
+975 RSALSSVPAKRAAS

-1028 FSDYA
+1028 FSDYSA
-1033 SARADIESELARLV
+1033 ARADIESELARLV

-1178 TVKVGTA
+1178 TVKVGTV

>member
-29 GKTTV
+29 GKTAV

-44 DEDNPCSAE
+44 DKDNPCSAE
-53 DLLIVTFTR
+53 NLLIVTFTR

-156 FSELSDMMSSG
+156 FSGLSDMMSSG

-183 STAYPFPDLWL
+183 STAHPFPDLWL

-325 EDVRLMRGPV
+325 EDVRLMRSPV

-366 RALNLLAVSDGSGGY
+366 RALNLLAVSDGRGGY

-413 RAISADENNLFT
+413 KAISADENNLFT

-558 LRPASYGDF
+558 MHPASYGDF

-789 FADMQHAFNER
+789 LADMQHAFNER

-855 TRAKENLIMVTSV
+855 TRAKENLVMVTSV

-903 LMALMRHPAA
+903 LTALMRHPAA
-913 DELRKLSGIDVPIF
+913 DELRKLSGVDVPIF

-947 TESANEQKIAAKP
+947 AESANEQKIAAKP
-960 VFFDEVQARLDYSDP
+960 VFFDEVCERLDYSDP

-1028 FSDYA
+1028 FSNYA
-1033 SARADIESELARLV
+1033 AARADIESELARLV
-1047 DGGFLSEDEGK
+1047 DGGFLSEEEGK
-1058 AVNIGAAKRFF
+1058 AVNVSAAKRFF
-1069 MSPLAERIFASD
+1069 MSSLAERIFASD

-1118 CVFVEDGELVIVD
+1118 CVFVEDGKLVIVD

-1144 DRYSAQLE
+1144 DRYSAQLG
-1152 IYREALSQALGMPV
+1152 IYREALLQVLGMPV

-1178 TVKVGTA
+1178 TVKVGTV

>member
-1 MGVKWTTDQQHAIE
+1 MGVNWTTDQRHAIE
-15 CCKGSVLVSAAAGS
+15 CRKGSVLVSAAAGS
-29 GKTTV
+29 GKTAV

-44 DEDNPCSAE
+44 DKDNPCSAE

-142 AMLERAYEEDSDGS
+142 AMLERAYEEDLDGR

-174 KLIIKMYDI
+174 KLIIKIYDI

-194 DSLIEEYSQPD
+194 DSLIGEYSQPD
-205 INKSCWGGIIKKY
+205 INKSRWGGIIKKY

-229 SNDMMTAMES
+229 SRDVMTAMES

-249 AVQSDINMYA
+249 AVQNDINMYA
-259 ELREKVNRDWDE
+259 ELREKINSDWDE
-271 ALEAFNTVKYMGL
+271 ALEAFKTVKYMSL

-297 AVMTAR
+297 VVTTAR
-303 KKLKDLLKKVPN
+303 KKLKDLLKKVPG
-315 IMCVSSGEHS
+315 IMCVSSEEHA
-325 EDVRLMRGPV
+325 DDMRLLRDPV

-452 SFESGKYPLGITL
+452 SFESGRYPLGITL

-524 GNRADTL
+524 GNRADML
-531 EAQARYVARYID
+531 EAQARYVAKYIE
-543 RTVREGKTLVTKGGA
+543 RTVREGKMLVTKGGA
-558 LRPASYGDF
+558 LHPASYGDF

-608 ILSLLRVLDNPVQDI
+608 LLSLLRVLDNPVQDI

-662 SVAASADEGDE
+662 SVAVSADGGSK

-690 TLSAGELVRRVCE
+690 TLSAGELVHRVCE
-703 ETGFDAIAGA
+703 ETGFDALVGA
-713 MPDGERRRLNIG
+713 MPDGERRRLNVG

-789 FADMQHAFNER
+789 LADMQHAFNER

-855 TRAKENLIMVTSV
+855 TRAKENLVMVTSV

-903 LMALMRHPAA
+903 LAALMRHPAA
-913 DELRKLSGIDVPIF
+913 DELRKLSGVDVPIF
-927 LPEKD
+927 LSEKD

-960 VFFDEVQARLDYSDP
+960 VFFNEVQARLDYSDL

-1028 FSDYA
+1028 FSDYSA
-1033 SARADIESELARLV
+1033 ARANIESELARLV

>member
-156 FSELSDMMSSG
+156 FSGLSDMMSSG

-205 INKSCWGGIIKKY
+205 INKSCWGVIIKKY

-229 SNDMMTAMES
+229 SNDMMAAMES
-239 DPIVADAYGA
+239 DSIVADAYGA

-271 ALEAFNTVKYMGL
+271 ALEAFNTVKYMDL

-366 RALNLLAVSDGSGGY
+366 RALNLLAVSDGRGGY

-413 RAISADENNLFT
+413 KAISADENNLFT

-504 AAKYPERD
+504 AAEYPERD

-531 EAQARYVARYID
+531 EAQARYVAKYIE
-543 RTVREGKTLVTKGGA
+543 RTVREGKMLVTKGGA
-558 LRPASYGDF
+558 LHPASYGDF

-789 FADMQHAFNER
+789 LADMQHAFNER

-855 TRAKENLIMVTSV
+855 TRAKENLVMVTSV

-903 LMALMRHPAA
+903 LTALMRHPAA
-913 DELRKLSGIDVPIF
+913 DELRKLSGVDVPIF

-960 VFFDEVQARLDYSDP
+960 VFFDEVCERLDYSDP

-1033 SARADIESELARLV
+1033 AARADIESELARLV

-1081 NVMREKKFAALFPAK
+1081 NVMREKKFAALFLAK

-1178 TVKVGTA
+1178 TVKVGTV

>member
-1 MGVKWTTDQQHAIE
+1 MGVDWTTDQRHAIE
-15 CCKGSVLVSAAAGS
+15 CRKGSVLVSAAAGS
-29 GKTTV
+29 GKTAV

-44 DEDNPCSAE
+44 DKDNPCSAE

-90 RQYMLLPFAKICTID
+90 RQYMLLPFVKICTID

-142 AMLERAYEEDSDGS
+142 AMLERAYEEDLDGR

-194 DSLIEEYSQPD
+194 DSLIGEYSQPD
-205 INKSCWGGIIKKY
+205 INKSRWGGIIKKY

-229 SNDMMTAMES
+229 SRDMMTAMES

-249 AVQSDINMYA
+249 AVQSDINMYV
-259 ELREKVNRDWDE
+259 ELREKINSDWDE
-271 ALEAFNTVKYMGL
+271 ALEAFKTVKYMSL

-297 AVMTAR
+297 VVTTAR
-303 KKLKDLLKKVPN
+303 KKLKDLLKKVPG
-315 IMCVSSGEHS
+315 IMCVSSEEHA
-325 EDVRLMRGPV
+325 DDMRLLRDPV

-531 EAQARYVARYID
+531 EAQARYVAKYIE
-543 RTVREGKTLVTKGGA
+543 RTVREGKMLVTKGGA
-558 LRPASYGDF
+558 LHPASYGDF

-662 SVAASADEGDE
+662 SVAVSADEGNE

-703 ETGFDAIAGA
+703 ETGFDAIVGA
-713 MPDGERRRLNIG
+713 MPDGERRRLNVG

-789 FADMQHAFNER
+789 LTDMQHAFNER

-855 TRAKENLIMVTSV
+855 TRAKENLVMVTSV

-903 LMALMRHPAA
+903 LTALMRHPAA
-913 DELRKLSGIDVPIF
+913 DELRKLSGVEVPIF

-960 VFFDEVQARLDYSDP
+960 VFFNEVQARLDYSDP

-989 DGSERGINR
+989 DGSERGISR

-1028 FSDYA
+1028 FSNYA
-1033 SARADIESELARLV
+1033 AARADIESELARLV

>member
-90 RQYMLLPFAKICTID
+90 CQYMLLPFAKICTID

-156 FSELSDMMSSG
+156 FSGLSDMMSSG

-205 INKSCWGGIIKKY
+205 INKSCWGVIIKKY

-229 SNDMMTAMES
+229 SNDMIAAMES
-239 DPIVADAYGA
+239 DSIVADAYGA

-303 KKLKDLLKKVPN
+303 KKLKELLKKVPN

-335 TKLIELVKQ
+335 TELIELVKQ

-366 RALNLLAVSDGSGGY
+366 RALNLLAVSDGRGGY

-413 RAISADENNLFT
+413 KAISADENNLFT

-558 LRPASYGDF
+558 LHPASYGDF

-623 PLAAVMLSPLFG
+623 PLVAVMLSPLFG

-662 SVAASADEGDE
+662 SAAASADEGDE
-673 KAAAFLKKI
+673 KAATFLKKI

-789 FADMQHAFNER
+789 FADMQHVFNER

-855 TRAKENLIMVTSV
+855 TRAKENLVMVTSV

-903 LMALMRHPAA
+903 LTALMRHPAA
-913 DELRKLSGIDVPIF
+913 DELRKLSGVDVPIF

-960 VFFDEVQARLDYSDP
+960 VFFNEVQARLDYSDP
-975 RSVLSSVPAKRAAS
+975 RSMLSSVPAKRAAS

-1033 SARADIESELARLV
+1033 AARAGIESELARLV

-1118 CVFVEDGELVIVD
+1118 CVFVEDGKLVIVD

-1144 DRYSAQLE
+1144 DRYSAQLG

-1178 TVKVGTA
+1178 TVKVGTV

>member
-1 MGVKWTTDQQHAIE
+1 MGVNWTTDQRHAIE
-15 CCKGSVLVSAAAGS
+15 CRKGSVLVSAAAGS
-29 GKTTV
+29 GKTAV

-44 DEDNPCSAE
+44 DKDNPCSAE

-142 AMLERAYEEDSDGS
+142 AMLERAYEEDLDGR

-194 DSLIEEYSQPD
+194 DSLIGEYSQPD
-205 INKSCWGGIIKKY
+205 INKSRWGGIIKKY

-229 SNDMMTAMES
+229 SRDMMTAMES

-259 ELREKVNRDWDE
+259 ELREKINSDWDE
-271 ALEAFNTVKYMGL
+271 ALEAFKTVKYMSL

-297 AVMTAR
+297 VVTTAR
-303 KKLKDLLKKVPN
+303 KKLKDLLKKVPG
-315 IMCVSSGEHS
+315 IMCVSSEEHA
-325 EDVRLMRGPV
+325 DDMRLLRDPV

-452 SFESGKYPLGITL
+452 SFESGEYPMGITL

-543 RTVREGKTLVTKGGA
+543 RTVREGKMLVTKGGA
-558 LRPASYGDF
+558 LHPASYGDF

-662 SVAASADEGDE
+662 SVAVSADGGSK

-690 TLSAGELVRRVCE
+690 TLSAGELVHRVCE
-703 ETGFDAIAGA
+703 ETGFDALVGA
-713 MPDGERRRLNIG
+713 MPDGERRRLNVG

-789 FADMQHAFNER
+789 LADMQHAFNER

-831 RRAAVITSER
+831 RRATVITSER

-855 TRAKENLIMVTSV
+855 TRAKENLVMVTSV

-903 LMALMRHPAA
+903 LTALMRHPAA
-913 DELRKLSGIDVPIF
+913 DKLRKLSGVDVPIF
-927 LPEKD
+927 LSEKD

-960 VFFDEVQARLDYSDP
+960 VFFNEVQARLDYSDP

-1028 FSDYA
+1028 FSDYSA
-1033 SARADIESELARLV
+1033 ARAGIESELARLV

>member
-1 MGVKWTTDQQHAIE
+1 MGVNWTTDQRHAIE
-15 CCKGSVLVSAAAGS
+15 CRKGSVLVSAAAGS
-29 GKTTV
+29 GKTAV

-44 DEDNPCSAE
+44 DKDNPCSAE

-120 ISPDYSLLDNE
+120 ISPDYSLLYNE

-142 AMLERAYEEDSDGS
+142 AMLERAYEEDLDGR

-194 DSLIEEYSQPD
+194 DSLIGEYSQPD
-205 INKSCWGGIIKKY
+205 INKSRWGGIIKKY

-229 SNDMMTAMES
+229 SRDMMTAMES

-249 AVQSDINMYA
+249 AVQNDINMYA
-259 ELREKVNRDWDE
+259 ELREKINSDWDE
-271 ALEAFNTVKYMGL
+271 ALEAFKTVKYMSL

-297 AVMTAR
+297 VVTTAR
-303 KKLKDLLKKVPN
+303 KKLKDLLKKVPG
-315 IMCVSSGEHS
+315 IMCVSSEEHA
-325 EDVRLMRGPV
+325 DDMRLLRDPV

-366 RALNLLAVSDGSGGY
+366 RALNLLAVSDGIGGY

-452 SFESGKYPLGITL
+452 SFESGRYPLGITL

-531 EAQARYVARYID
+531 EAQARYVAKYIE
-543 RTVREGKTLVTKGGA
+543 RTVREGKMLVTKGGA
-558 LRPASYGDF
+558 LHPASYGDF

-581 ANALSERG
+581 ANALSERD

-645 ASAKERLEA
+645 ASAKERLET

-662 SVAASADEGDE
+662 SVAVSADEGSK

-703 ETGFDAIAGA
+703 ETGFDAIVGA
-713 MPDGERRRLNIG
+713 MPDGERRRLNVG

-789 FADMQHAFNER
+789 LADMQHAFNER

-855 TRAKENLIMVTSV
+855 TRAKENLVMVTSV

-903 LMALMRHPAA
+903 LTALMRHPAA
-913 DELRKLSGIDVPIF
+913 DELRKLSGVDVPIF
-927 LPEKD
+927 LSEKD

-960 VFFDEVQARLDYSDP
+960 VFFNEVQARLDYSDP

-1028 FSDYA
+1028 FSDYSA
-1033 SARADIESELARLV
+1033 ARAGIESELARLV

-1081 NVMREKKFAALFPAK
+1081 NVMREKKFASLFPAK

-1178 TVKVGTA
+1178 AVKVGTA

>member
-29 GKTTV
+29 GKTAV

-44 DEDNPCSAE
+44 DKDNPCSAE

-142 AMLERAYEEDSDGS
+142 AMLERAYEENSDGR

-194 DSLIEEYSQPD
+194 DSLIGEYSQPD
-205 INKSCWGGIIKKY
+205 INKSRWGGIIKKY

-229 SNDMMTAMES
+229 SNDMMAAMES

-325 EDVRLMRGPV
+325 EDVRLMCGPV

-366 RALNLLAVSDGSGGY
+366 RALNLLAVSDGRGGY

-413 RAISADENNLFT
+413 KAISADENNLFT

-531 EAQARYVARYID
+531 EAQARYVAKYIE
-543 RTVREGKTLVTKGGA
+543 RTVREGKMLVTKGGA
-558 LRPASYGDF
+558 LHPASYGDF

-662 SVAASADEGDE
+662 SVAASADAGDE

-789 FADMQHAFNER
+789 LADMQHAFNER

-855 TRAKENLIMVTSV
+855 TRAKENLVMVTSV

-903 LMALMRHPAA
+903 LTALMRHPAA
-913 DELRKLSGIDVPIF
+913 DELRKLSGVDVPIF

-960 VFFDEVQARLDYSDP
+960 VFFNEVQARLDYSDP

-1033 SARADIESELARLV
+1033 AARADIESELARLV

-1081 NVMREKKFAALFPAK
+1081 NVMREKKFAALFLAK

-1178 TVKVGTA
+1178 TVKVGTV

>member
-1 MGVKWTTDQQHAIE
+1 MGVNWTTDQRHAIE
-15 CCKGSVLVSAAAGS
+15 CRKGSVLVSAAAGS
-29 GKTTV
+29 GKTAV
-34 LVERVIRRLT
+34 LVKRVIRRLT
-44 DEDNPCSAE
+44 DKDNPCSAE

-142 AMLERAYEEDSDGS
+142 AMLERAYEEDLDGR

-194 DSLIEEYSQPD
+194 DSLIGEYSQPD
-205 INKSCWGGIIKKY
+205 INKSRWGGIIKKY

-259 ELREKVNRDWDE
+259 ELREKINSDWDE
-271 ALEAFNTVKYMGL
+271 AFEAFKTVKYMSL

-297 AVMTAR
+297 VVTTAR
-303 KKLKDLLKKVPN
+303 KKLKDLLKKVPG
-315 IMCVSSGEHS
+315 IMCVSSEEHA
-325 EDVRLMRGPV
+325 DDMRLLRDPV

-381 IKTDLARELSSHY
+381 IKTDLACELSSHY

-413 RAISADENNLFT
+413 RAISAEENNLFT

-531 EAQARYVARYID
+531 EAQARYVAKYIE
-543 RTVREGKTLVTKGGA
+543 RTVREGKMLVTKGGA
-558 LRPASYGDF
+558 LHPASYGDF

-608 ILSLLRVLDNPVQDI
+608 ILSLLRMLDNPVQDI

-662 SVAASADEGDE
+662 SVAVSADEGDE

-703 ETGFDAIAGA
+703 ETGFDAIVGA
-713 MPDGERRRLNIG
+713 MPDGERRRLNVG

-789 FADMQHAFNER
+789 LADMQHAFNER

-855 TRAKENLIMVTSV
+855 TRAKENLVMVTSV

-903 LMALMRHPAA
+903 LTALMRHPAA
-913 DELRKLSGIDVPIF
+913 DELRKLSGVDVPIF
-927 LPEKD
+927 LSEKD

-960 VFFDEVQARLDYSDP
+960 VFFNEVQARLDYSDP

-1028 FSDYA
+1028 FSNYA
-1033 SARADIESELARLV
+1033 AARADIESELARLV

>member
-15 CCKGSVLVSAAAGS
+15 CCKGSMLVSAAAGS

-120 ISPDYSLLDNE
+120 ISLDYSLLDNE

-156 FSELSDMMSSG
+156 FSGLSDMMSSG

-205 INKSCWGGIIKKY
+205 INKSCWGVIIKKY

-229 SNDMMTAMES
+229 SNDMMAAMES
-239 DPIVADAYGA
+239 DSIVADAYGA

-297 AVMTAR
+297 TVMTAR

-366 RALNLLAVSDGSGGY
+366 RALNLLAVSDGRGGY

-413 RAISADENNLFT
+413 KAISADENNLFT

-558 LRPASYGDF
+558 LHPASYGDF

-662 SVAASADEGDE
+662 SVTASADEGDE

-789 FADMQHAFNER
+789 LADMQHAFNER

-855 TRAKENLIMVTSV
+855 TRAKENLVMVTSV

-903 LMALMRHPAA
+903 LTALMRHPAA
-913 DELRKLSGIDVPIF
+913 DELRKLSGVDVPIF

-947 TESANEQKIAAKP
+947 AESANEQKIAAKP
-960 VFFDEVQARLDYSDP
+960 VFFDEVCERLDYSDP

-1028 FSDYA
+1028 FSNYA
-1033 SARADIESELARLV
+1033 AARADIESELARLV
-1047 DGGFLSEDEGK
+1047 DGGFLSEEEGK
-1058 AVNIGAAKRFF
+1058 AVNVSAAKRFF
-1069 MSPLAERIFASD
+1069 MSSLAERIFASD

-1118 CVFVEDGELVIVD
+1118 CVFVEDGKLVIVD

-1144 DRYSAQLE
+1144 DRYSAQLG
-1152 IYREALSQALGMPV
+1152 IYREALSQALGTPV

-1178 TVKVGTA
+1178 TVKVGTV

>member
-1 MGVKWTTDQQHAIE
+1 MGVNWTTDQRHAIE
-15 CCKGSVLVSAAAGS
+15 CRKGSVLVSAAAGS
-29 GKTTV
+29 GKTAV

-44 DEDNPCSAE
+44 DKDNPCSAE

-90 RQYMLLPFAKICTID
+90 CQYMLLPFAKICTID

-142 AMLERAYEEDSDGS
+142 AMLERAYEEDLDGR

-194 DSLIEEYSQPD
+194 DSLIGEYSQPD
-205 INKSCWGGIIKKY
+205 INKSRWGGIIKKY

-229 SNDMMTAMES
+229 SRDMMTAMES

-249 AVQSDINMYA
+249 AVQNDINMYA
-259 ELREKVNRDWDE
+259 ELREKINSDWDE
-271 ALEAFNTVKYMGL
+271 ALEAFKTVKYMSL

-297 AVMTAR
+297 VVTTAR
-303 KKLKDLLKKVPN
+303 KKLKDLLKKVPG
-315 IMCVSSGEHS
+315 IMCVSSEEHA
-325 EDVRLMRGPV
+325 DDMRLLRDPV

-531 EAQARYVARYID
+531 EAQARYVAKYIE
-543 RTVREGKTLVTKGGA
+543 RTVREGKMLVTKDGA
-558 LRPASYGDF
+558 LHPASYGDF

-645 ASAKERLEA
+645 ASAKERLET

-703 ETGFDAIAGA
+703 ETGFDAIVGA
-713 MPDGERRRLNIG
+713 MPDGERRRLNVG

-789 FADMQHAFNER
+789 LADMQHAFNER

-855 TRAKENLIMVTSV
+855 TRAKENLVMVTSV

-903 LMALMRHPAA
+903 LAALMRHPAA
-913 DELRKLSGIDVPIF
+913 DELRKLSGVDVPIF
-927 LPEKD
+927 LSEKD

-960 VFFDEVQARLDYSDP
+960 VFFNEVQARLDYSDP

-1028 FSDYA
+1028 FSNYA
-1033 SARADIESELARLV
+1033 AARAGIESELARLV

-1118 CVFVEDGELVIVD
+1118 CVFVEDGKLVIVD

-1144 DRYSAQLE
+1144 DRYSAQLG

-1178 TVKVGTA
+1178 TVKVGTV